1 MGDSS
6 QQSIHFLNGKLV
18 TEEKLLI
25 HVRDLGFTRG
35 YAVFDFFIT
44 YPHHKPFKLS
54 EHVDRLLHSA
64 ELIGLKVPWNKKQIE
79 DWVYQT
85 LEANES
91 ETEKMIKIIVSGG
104 VSDSLLPS
112 SPTIVIIVEPRH
124 IFPEDFYTKGIG
136 VITVEFRR
144 YVPYAKTNNYIE
156 AVKQAQIAKKV
167 GAVEPI
173 FYDDEQVF
181 EGSTSNVF
189 AFIDG
194 KLKTPKSNILGGI
207 TRAVLLERLHLDV
220 SIIEENFS
228 IDELLRAQEVFLT
241 SSNREITPVT
251 KIDGQKVGIGAVGK
265 ITKEVMKQFRE
276 YTHSDRS

>member
-1 MGDSS
+1 MKDSS
-6 QQSIHFLNGKLV
+6 EQSVHFLNGKFV
-18 TEEKLLI
+18 TEDKLLI

-44 YPHHKPFKLS
+44 YPHHKTFKLS

-64 ELIGLKVPWNKKQIE
+64 ELIGLKVTWRKKQIE

-85 LEANES
+85 LEANKS
-91 ETEKMIKIIVSGG
+91 KTEKMIKIIVSGG

-173 FYDDEQVF
+173 YYDDKQVF

-189 AFIDG
+189 ALIDG
-194 KLKTPKSNILGGI
+194 KLKTPKSNVLGGI
-207 TRAVLLERLHLDV
+207 TKAVLLEILHLDV
-220 SIIEENFS
+220 PLMHENFTIS
-228 IDELLRAQEVFLT
+228 ELLKAQEVFLT

-251 KIDGQKVGIGAVGK
+251 KVDGQQVGDGAVGK
-265 ITKEVMKQFRE
+265 ITKEVMKQFKK
-276 YTHSDRS
+276 YTQSD